1 MLIKPFDFGIII
13 PALGAVIASFIFAY
27 SGASAQSGIT
37 VKGERNEWVF
47 PPDASETV
55 TVPGPLG
62 NTLIEI
68 HEGRARFLSSPCAN
82 QTCVAMGAVDSQ
94 GEWAACLPNKVML
107 YIAPEK
113 RGSAADER
121 DVDAAAW

>member
-13 PALGAVIASFIFAY
+13 PALGAVIASFFFAY
-27 SGASAQSGIT
+27 SGESSQSGIR
-37 VKGERNEWVF
+37 VKAENNEWVF
-47 PPDASETV
+47 PLDSSETL

-62 NTLIEI
+62 DTIIEI
-68 HEGRARFLSSPCAN
+68 NGSRARFLSSPCAN
-82 QTCVAMGAVDSQ
+82 QTCVSAGAIGSQ
-94 GEWAACLPNKVML
+94 GQWAACLPNKVLL

-113 RGSAADER
+113 RGSAADVP